1 MGWQMGGRMES
12 SLKASVL
19 ALAVLLALAAC
30 GGGGSS
36 SGTGAGSSSSGGGTP
51 TGQAMKGD
59 DASRLADQ
67 AAFGPTPALV
77 AQISQ
82 QGSAWI
88 DAQIQTPATGYP
100 SLAVVSPN
108 VAIGCPSTLPAGNT
122 CVRDNYSAFPIRRV
136 FFQNALSGPDQ
147 LRQRVALAYSQIF
160 VVSSVQIA
168 PAYALREYQQMLLDD
183 AFVNFRQILQ
193 HVTLSPVMG
202 AYLNMANN
210 NKGNPAKGISPNE
223 NYARE
228 VMQLFSIGV
237 NRLNPDGSL
246 VLQNGAPVPTYDQN
260 TIEGFATLLTGWT
273 YPTAPGAVAKPNNPQ
288 YFIGPMSAV
297 DSNHDTNPKVILDG
311 QTLPGNQTAQAD
323 LQQGL
328 DVIFNHPNVGPF
340 IGKQLIQ
347 FLVTSNPSPA
357 YVARIT
363 AVFNNDGTGTRGN
376 MAAVI
381 KAILLDPEAR
391 GSSVADPN
399 YGKLREP
406 VVDVVA
412 ILRALNGSTDGVYP
426 ISVASSMGQPL
437 FGPNTVFSFYPPTY
451 PLPNSSTLLAPQ
463 FGILNTATAL
473 ARLNFLNSLLYSPN
487 GIAPVT
493 NVPGATGTQVDLSV
507 YEANAGDANVLLS
520 QFNANV
526 LHHAMPVGESSVIV
540 PAINAIVATDSVG
553 RARAA
558 AYLVFASPRYQI
570 TR

>member
-1 MGWQMGGRMES
+1 MGNIC
-12 SLKASVL
+12 KAI
-19 ALAVLLALAAC
+19 ALARVAPLVLAAC

-36 SGTGAGSSSSGGGTP
+36 TGSGSTGGGGGAPPPVVIT
-51 TGQAMKGD
+51 GD

-67 AAFGPTPALV
+67 AAFGPTSALV
-77 AQISQ
+77 GQISR
-82 QGSAWI
+82 QGPAWI
-88 DAQIQTPATGYP
+88 DSQIQTAATGYP
-100 SLAVVSPN
+100 ALTAVSPN
-108 VAIGCPSTLPAGNT
+108 PAVGCPSSLPAGNT
-122 CVRDNYSAFPIRRV
+122 CRRDNYSAFPIQRV
-136 FFQNALSGPDQ
+136 FFQNALTGPDQ
-147 LRQRVALAYSQIF
+147 LRHRVALAYSQIF

-193 HVTLSPVMG
+193 DVTLSPVMG

-210 NKGNPAKGISPNE
+210 NKANPAKGISANE

-237 NRLNPDGSL
+237 NKLNADGSL
-246 VLQNGAPVPTYDQN
+246 ALQNGAPVATYDQG
-260 TIEGFATLLTGWT
+260 TIEGFANLFTGWT
-273 YPTAPGAVAKPNNPQ
+273 YPTAPGAVAKPNNPE
-288 YFIGPMSAV
+288 YFIGAMVPIA
-297 DSNHDTNPKVILDG
+297 SNHDTSPKVVLDG
-311 QTLPGNQTAQAD
+311 KTLPGNQTAQAD

-328 DVIFNHPNVGPF
+328 DDIFNHPNVGPF

-363 AVFNNDGTGTRGN
+363 AVFNNDGSGARGN

-391 GSSVADPN
+391 GSTIANAS

-412 ILRALNGSTDGVYP
+412 VLRALNGTSDGVYP
-426 ISVASSMGQPL
+426 ISATYNMGQPL

-451 PLPNSSTLLAPQ
+451 PLPGSSTLLAPQ
-463 FGILNTATAL
+463 FGVLNTATSL
-473 ARLNFLNSLLYSPN
+473 GQLNFLNSLLYSPN
-487 GIAPVT
+487 GIAPVA
-493 NVPGATGTQVDLSV
+493 NVPGATGTQVDFSL
-507 YEANAGDANVLLS
+507 YQANAGDANALVA
-520 QFNANV
+520 QFSADV
-526 LHHAMPVGESSVIV
+526 LHHTMSAGESAAIV
-540 PAINAIVATDSVG
+540 AAVNAIVATDSLN
-553 RARAA
+553 RSRAA

>member
-1 MGWQMGGRMES
+1 VSDLRQ
-12 SLKASVL
+12 ASTEASTL
-19 ALAVLLALAAC
+19 ALVVTLMLAAC
-30 GGGGSS
+30 GGGGGSAS
-36 SGTGAGSSSSGGGTP
+36 TGAGSSTTGGGAPAPMTI
-51 TGQAMKGD
+51 TGD
-59 DASRLADQ
+59 DAARLADQ

-88 DAQIQTPATGYP
+88 DGQIASPATGYP
-100 SLAVVSPN
+100 ALPVVDPN
-108 VAIGCPSTLPAGNT
+108 VAVGCPPTLPAGNT
-122 CVRDNYSAFPIRRV
+122 CARDNYSAFPIQRV
-136 FFQNALSGPDQ
+136 FFQNALSGSDQ

-183 AFVNFRQILQ
+183 AFVNFRQLLED
-193 HVTLSPVMG
+193 VTLSPVMG
-202 AYLNMANN
+202 AYLDMANN

-237 NRLNPDGSL
+237 NRLNADGSP
-246 VLQNGAPVPTYDQN
+246 VLQNGAPVPTYDQGTVEN
-260 TIEGFATLLTGWT
+260 FARVFTGWT
-273 YPTAPGAVAKPNNPQ
+273 YPTAPGAAARSNNPR
-288 YFIGPMSAV
+288 YFIGKMMPV
-297 DSNHDTNPKVILDG
+297 DSNHDTDPKTVLNAV
-311 QTLPGNQTAQAD
+311 TLAANQTAQAD

-328 DVIFNHPNVGPF
+328 DNIFNHANVGPF

-357 YVARIT
+357 YVARIAT
-363 AVFNNDGTGTRGN
+363 VFNNDGTGVRGN

-381 KAILLDPEAR
+381 KAILTDAEAR
-391 GSSVADPN
+391 GSTIADAN

-406 VVDVVA
+406 AVEVVA
-412 ILRALNGSTDGVYP
+412 VLRALHGSSDGVYP
-426 ISVASSMGQPL
+426 IAVARSMGQPL

-451 PLPNSSTLLAPQ
+451 PLPASSTLLAPQ

-473 ARLNFLNSLLYSPN
+473 AQLNFLNSLLYSPN
-487 GIAPVT
+487 GIPPVA
-493 NVPGATGTQVDLSV
+493 NVPGATGTQVDLSL
-507 YEANAGDANVLLS
+507 YEASAGDANALVS
-520 QFNANV
+520 QFDANV
-526 LHHAMPVGESSVIV
+526 LHHTISAGESAAIV
-540 PAINAIVATDSVG
+540 PAVDVIAATDPLD